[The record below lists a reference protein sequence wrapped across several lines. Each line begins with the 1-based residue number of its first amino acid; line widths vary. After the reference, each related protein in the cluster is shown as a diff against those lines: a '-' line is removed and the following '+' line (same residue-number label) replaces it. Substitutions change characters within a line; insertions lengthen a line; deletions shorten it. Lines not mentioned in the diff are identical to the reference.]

1 MKVVATALLF
11 CMMVIGCS
19 QNDTGSRS
27 DYVVEEGVA
36 PYYTTLESALAAAQ
50 ESDRYVAV
58 DFYTD
63 WCYWCKV
70 IDTAV
75 YEHESGIDFFTN
87 RMILAKVNAEV
98 DTVAAE
104 KYAVSAYPT
113 IVLIDAEGNEVDRL
127 IGFAPV
133 EEFVQ
138 TLEDYTEGIGT
149 LDDLLAQAE
158 TSTDRDLYYR
168 IADKYK
174 YRGMP
179 EPAETW
185 YQKVIDNG
193 HAIDSLSGE
202 SRIAI
207 ADMYRRAKDYDRAIE
222 TLKQVEKDFGDSS
235 HGQDAIIWQGIVY
248 KQAGDTADAIA
259 RFEAFAARY
268 PDSEDAEY
276 ALGQIQQL
284 KNLPAEATQ

>member
-1 MKVVATALLF
+1 
-11 CMMVIGCS
+11 MMVIGCS
-19 QNDTGSRS
+19 QNDTGSRT
-27 DYVVEEGVA
+27 DYIVEEGVA
-36 PYYTTLESALAAAQ
+36 PYYTTMESALAAAQ

-113 IVLIDAEGNEVDRL
+113 IVLVDAEGNEVDRL

-138 TLEDYTEGIGT
+138 TLEDYTKGIGT

-158 TSTDRDLYYR
+158 TSADRDLYYR

-193 HAIDSLSGE
+193 DAIDSLSGE

-207 ADMYRRAKDYDRAIE
+207 ADMYRRAKDYGRAIE
-222 TLKQVEKDFGDSS
+222 TLKRVEKDFGDSS

-268 PDSEDAEY
+268 PDSEDVEY

-284 KNLPAEATQ
+284 KNLPPEATQ